1 MIVKSANDNIQKE
14 TMIRF
19 KSFLTN
25 ASNLT
30 VPQEAVDLA
39 GLLNVL
45 KSIDDR
51 KNGVSNLP
59 TT

>member
-1 MIVKSANDNIQKE
+1 MIVKSANDNQRE

-19 KSFLTN
+19 TPFLTD

-30 VPQEAVDLA
+30 IPREAINLQ

-45 KSIDDR
+45 KSMKGRDNDLER
-51 KNGVSNLP
+51 
-59 TT
+59 